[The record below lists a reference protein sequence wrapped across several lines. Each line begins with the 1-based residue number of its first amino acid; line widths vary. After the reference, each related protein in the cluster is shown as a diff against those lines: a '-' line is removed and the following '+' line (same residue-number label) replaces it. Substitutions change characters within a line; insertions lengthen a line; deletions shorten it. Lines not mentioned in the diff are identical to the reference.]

1 MAENISLITSFLLM
15 VIYLGYA
22 GIWGALLRQPWQE
35 TKWLG
40 IIFGIFLFL
49 PASLSLPWVITYK
62 VPAWG
67 LALIT
72 IVVFM
77 QQPPIL
83 PGWLWQRTFMFGYFG
98 VTMFFVLLWTIITG
112 KPEFWFWLGFPAML
126 AGVSGLYRIKYRG
139 NQSRAL

>member
-1 MAENISLITSFLLM
+1 MSLITSLLIM

-22 GIWGALLRQPWQE
+22 GVWGALLRQPWRE

-49 PASLSLPWVITYK
+49 PASLGLPWAITYK

-67 LALIT
+67 LAVIT

-77 QQPPIL
+77 KHPAVL
-83 PGWLWQRTFMFGYFG
+83 PGWLWRRAFLFGYFG
-98 VTMFFVLLWTIITG
+98 VTMFFVLLWTIIAG
-112 KPEFWFWLGFPAML
+112 EPEFWFWLGIPAML
-126 AGVSGLYRIKYRG
+126 VGISGFYRIKRRENPHG
-139 NQSRAL
+139 AV